1 MVKNTSNI
9 EENLAKIA
17 AKIKQLRKDKGY
29 SSYETFALDHD
40 LDRKQYWRIEKG
52 ANVTIATLLKIIV
65 ERDRSAFLKFTR
77 GTCDSSYQ
85 CLMGVFLGVLWL
97 LNPIENN
104 IHAG

>member
-1 MVKNTSNI
+1 MVKNISNI

-52 ANVTIATLLKIIV
+52 ANVTIATLLKILAIHQI
-65 ERDRSAFLKFTR
+65 SLKDFF
-77 GTCDSSYQ
+77 DN
-85 CLMGVFLGVLWL
+85 LE
-97 LNPIENN
+97 I
-104 IHAG
+104 